1 MMNLFWWGEDL
12 PPTPGELISKQTPI
26 FIVCIVV
33 GFMSF
38 ALLQTIA
45 ISQLRQVWKTKNTSS
60 VSIWTYI
67 IFLLGGLISLAW
79 SFCFYLKIIYGKGVE
94 GSLGLPDP
102 MYIEDPNYEKYRA
115 ILVPLAQWGVIP
127 LIAYNTADILLAI
140 SLTTI
145 KYKHMKICQRLKIS
159 ELELANRLLSK
170 DEKVLASV
178 GAKSSKVS
186 YWKLILLLTG
196 VYILVIVVS
205 LIIFFF
211 MVPKADGTNLIDMS
225 HSFWWDD
232 GIMVVSVISAFA
244 NEAMGWPTF
253 IGTLRKRDT
262 SGISMNWA
270 IFVPLTMTMQFFYGL
285 LLAISEI
292 AAGGLSAFPP
302 DTIGALIFNGL
313 IVNYGVLILKVKNV
327 RMAKRLNMSEIKYT
341 ETVLIPEYER
351 KVEARKE
358 VLKRI
363 NEQQVKVNEQK
374 TLLNKLKTSNEKV
387 EKFQQQRV
395 NVEQNKLNK
404 IKSKSKETQ
413 NKLIKESEKA
423 DKKHGKR

>member
-1 MMNLFWWGEDL
+1 MNIFNLFGATAQE
-12 PPTPGELISKQTPI
+12 IINKQVPI

-33 GFMSF
+33 GFLSF

-45 ISQLRQVWKTKNTSS
+45 ISQLLQVWKTKNTSS

-79 SFCFYLKIIYGKGVE
+79 SFCFYLKIIYGNGVE
-94 GSLGLPDP
+94 GCIGVSPDAS
-102 MYIEDPNYEKYRA
+102 MTTEAFRNT
-115 ILVPLAQWGVIP
+115 LVPLGQWGVIP

-145 KYKHMKICQRLKIS
+145 KYRHMKICQRLKIS
-159 ELELANRLLSK
+159 ELELANKLLSK

-211 MVPKADGTNLIDMS
+211 MVPKANGTNLIDMS
-225 HSFWWDD
+225 GSFWWDD

-327 RMAKRLNMSEIKYT
+327 RMAKRLKMSEIKYT
-341 ETVLIPEYER
+341 ETVLIPEYQR

-374 TLLNKLKTSNEKV
+374 TLLSKLKTSNEKV